1 MAIAWLTTWFIDGS
15 KIGFCWRA
23 VKDDVE
29 AARSLGVHI
38 FRYKMAAAA
47 ISGFF
52 AGVGGAIFAQYVS
65 FIDPD
70 SVLGFQLSLLIA
82 LPAVLG
88 GLGTLWGPLVGAAVL
103 IPLAE
108 LTRTYIGG
116 TGMGIDL
123 VLYGLLIML
132 VATIWPQ
139 GLVGVLRDLASRRGR
154 RVQA

>member
-1 MAIAWLTTWFIDGS
+1 MRLADRPGIIEGS

-38 FRYKMAAAA
+38 FRYKMAGRRDQRLSSPASAA
-47 ISGFF
+47 S
-52 AGVGGAIFAQYVS
+52 IFAQYVS

-88 GLGTLWGPLVGAAVL
+88 GLGTLCGARWSA
-103 IPLAE
+103 P
-108 LTRTYIGG
+108 
-116 TGMGIDL
+116 
-123 VLYGLLIML
+123 
-132 VATIWPQ
+132 PC
-139 GLVGVLRDLASRRGR
+139 
-154 RVQA
+154 